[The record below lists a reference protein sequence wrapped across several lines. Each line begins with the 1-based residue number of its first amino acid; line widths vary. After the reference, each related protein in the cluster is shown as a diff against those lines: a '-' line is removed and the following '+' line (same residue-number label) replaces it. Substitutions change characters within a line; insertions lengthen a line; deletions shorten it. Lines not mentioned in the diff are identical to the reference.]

1 MPDSLWAHGLQHA
14 RLPYHSLSLRV
25 CSNSCPLNQWC
36 HLTISSFAALF
47 SFCLKSF
54 PAAGSFPISWLLTA
68 GAQTIWASASASVL
82 PMNIQGWFLLGL
94 TGLMSFQSKGL
105 SRVFSSTTVWSALS
119 RLYGLYRLPWQDPIR
134 SQKAREPGV
143 LFPRVSL
150 QGHKQDGEIEMVDM
164 EATWKFSS
172 TWPEIN
178 V

>member
-36 HLTISSFAALF
+36 HLTISSFATLF

-94 TGLMSFQSKGL
+94 TGLISLVSKGF
-105 SRVFSSTTVWSALS
+105 SNIFSSTTLWKYQFWFLRIDQIEDAAQLICIMSTTE
-119 RLYGLYRLPWQDPIR
+119 YFIR
-134 SQKAREPGV
+134 TNG
-143 LFPRVSL
+143 
-150 QGHKQDGEIEMVDM
+150 
-164 EATWKFSS
+164 
-172 TWPEIN
+172 
-178 V
+178 